1 MNIEEEDHMT
11 KKLLSAAI
19 LCMLAATIG
28 LAQGTLPPAPTDLVA
43 TQTPDA
49 VPVAKL
55 TWTPPTGSF
64 GFAVY
69 RSVDDTSHFQKIAL
83 VNSPVYFDHSVK
95 VGYTF
100 FYYVTT
106 VAMVNSSI
114 RPIESAPSNIA
125 KISFATPE
133 RPIGIIAGTVTDDTT
148 GKPIPGI
155 RILFYRMR
163 ASIMTIDIPSTVTDS
178 DGHYAAKLD
187 TGTYKINAQPAP
199 WMPPGPPAYKPEWYN
214 DKKDMATADP
224 VVVIKNASVVADFG
238 LSRPVIPPVVKG
250 VIAGKVIDDSTQLP
264 LKGILI
270 RFYTKGPSISNWQPT
285 AITDSLG
292 LYTATLDTGAY
303 LVRAE
308 GSIRSSV
315 LTIYQPEWFDNV
327 TEAALATTVKVSTG
341 SLFTANFGLS
351 KPKPPAYAYIGGT
364 VKDTLGNVLRNAT
377 VVIMRSFQDMVALTA
392 TSSVQ
397 TEMEAENLDVD
408 GFGFCRGVVWSGRT
422 DSLGAF
428 KARVLAGRAYIAMA
442 AKWGYLP
449 EYYNNKTNPL
459 LADIIKVVSD
469 VKEVNFSLAPNP
481 VLHNSISGVVRDSSG
496 NGVPSVVVLIPV
508 TPSPMQGKMRFG
520 HTDSTGAYT
529 LGEVLPGTYV
539 VMAVPFSG
547 YAPAFYK
554 AGAYGVMR
562 WQLADKV
569 PVNGDVSGINIGVVP
584 IQSNGFVRLRGRI
597 LAGGLPLRGVRVMA
611 TTPGG
616 QLIGCGLTEE
626 TGQYSIEALPA
637 GSLIITADCQD
648 YASSQ
653 KPVTVAGDQFEVS
666 GVDFT
671 LEAQGTTDVTTNES
685 LPGTYALGQN
695 YPNPFNPSTTITFDL
710 PVNGNATLTVFNTLG
725 QEVRT
730 LVTGPLAAGRSR
742 VVWNATDQSGR
753 TVASGVYFYR
763 LTVNGAGKELFSS
776 VKKMLLVR

>member
-1 MNIEEEDHMT
+1 MT
-11 KKLLSAAI
+11 KKLLTAAV
-19 LCMLAATIG
+19 LCVLAAAIG
-28 LAQGTLPPAPTDLVA
+28 LAQVILPPAPTDLVA

-55 TWTPPTGSF
+55 TWTAPTGSY
-64 GFAVY
+64 GFVVY
-69 RSVDDTSHFQKIAL
+69 RSVDDTSHFQRIAL

-106 VAMVNSSI
+106 VALVNSST
-114 RPIESAPSNIA
+114 RPIESPPSNIA

-148 GKPIPGI
+148 GKPISGI

-163 ASIMTIDIPSTVTDS
+163 ASMLTIDIPITITDS
-178 DGHYAAKLD
+178 LGHYAAKLD

-199 WMPPGPPAYKPEWYN
+199 WMPPGPPAYKSEWYN
-214 DKKDMATADP
+214 NKKDMATADP
-224 VVVIKNASVVADFG
+224 VVVIRNASVVADFG
-238 LSRPVIPPVVKG
+238 LSRPVTPPVVKG
-250 VIAGKVIDDSTQLP
+250 VIAGKVIDDNTHMP
-264 LKGILI
+264 LNGILI

-292 LYTATLDTGAY
+292 LYSATLDTGTY

-308 GSIRSSV
+308 GSIRASV
-315 LTIYQPEWFDNV
+315 LTMYMPEWYDNV
-327 TEAALATTVKVSTG
+327 TEVALATPVKVSPG
-341 SLFTANFGLS
+341 SSFSADFGLS
-351 KPKPPAYAYIGGT
+351 KPIPPTYATIEGT
-364 VKDTLGNVLRNAT
+364 VKDTLGNVLRQAT
-377 VVIMRSFQDMVALTA
+377 VVIMRSFQEMSALAA
-392 TSSVQ
+392 TGSVNSGME
-397 TEMEAENLDVD
+397 TENADVD
-408 GFGFCRGVVWSGRT
+408 GIGFCRGVVWSGKT

-428 KARVLAGRAYIAMA
+428 KARVLAGQAYIAMA

-449 EYYNNKTNPL
+449 EYYDNKTDPL

-469 VKEVNFSLAPNP
+469 VKEVNFSLAPNAI
-481 VLHNSISGVVRDSSG
+481 LHNSISGVVRDSTG

-508 TPSPMQGKMRFG
+508 TPNLMQGKMRFG

-529 LGEVLPGTYV
+529 IGEVLLGTYV
-539 VMAVPFSG
+539 VMAVPFNG

-569 PVNGDVSGINIGVVP
+569 LINGDVSGINIGVLP

-597 LAGGLPLRGVRVMA
+597 LAGRLPLRGVRVMA

-616 QLIGCGLTEE
+616 QVIGCGLTEE
-626 TGQYSIEALPA
+626 TGQYLIEALPV

-648 YASSQ
+648 YATSQ
-653 KPVTVAGDQFEVS
+653 QPVTVAGGQYEVT

-671 LEAQGTTDVTTNES
+671 LEVQGTTDVTTNES
-685 LPGTYALGQN
+685 LPGSYALGQN

-763 LTVNGAGKELFSS
+763 LTVNGAGKEFFSS

>member
-1 MNIEEEDHMT
+1 MLKN
-11 KKLLSAAI
+11 LLSAAVFCV
-19 LCMLAATIG
+19 LVAAIG
-28 LAQGTLPPAPTDLVA
+28 LAQVTLPPAPTDLIA

-55 TWTPPTGSF
+55 TWTAPTGSY

-69 RSVDDTSHFQKIAL
+69 RSVDDTAHFQKIAL

-106 VAMVNSSI
+106 VAMVNSST
-114 RPIESAPSNIA
+114 RPIESTPSNIA
-125 KISFATPE
+125 KISFATPD

-163 ASIMTIDIPSTVTDS
+163 ASIMTIDIPSTITDS

-187 TGTYKINAQPAP
+187 TGTYKINAQAAP

-238 LSRPVIPPVVKG
+238 LSRPVIPPVAKG

-264 LKGILI
+264 LRGILI
-270 RFYTKGPSISNWQPT
+270 RFYSKKPSISNWQPT

-292 LYTATLDTGAY
+292 LYTATLDTGTY

-315 LTIYQPEWFDNV
+315 LTIYEPEWFDNV
-327 TEAALATTVKVSTG
+327 KEVSLATPVIVSTG
-341 SLFTANFGLS
+341 SLFVANFGLS
-351 KPKPPAYAYIGGT
+351 KPIPPSYAYIEGT
-364 VKDTLGNVLRNAT
+364 VKDTLGNVLRQAT
-377 VVIMRSFQDMVALTA
+377 VVIMRSFQDMTTLTA
-392 TSSVQ
+392 TASMTSAL
-397 TEMEAENLDVD
+397 EAENLDVD
-408 GFGFCRGVVWSGRT
+408 GIGLCRGVVWSGRT

-428 KARVLAGRAYIAMA
+428 KARVLTGRAYIAMA
-442 AKWGYLP
+442 TKWGYLP
-449 EYYNNKTNPL
+449 EYYDNKTNPL
-459 LADIIKVVSD
+459 RADIIKVVSD
-469 VKEVNFSLAPNP
+469 VKDVNFSLASNP
-481 VLHNSISGVVRDSSG
+481 IVHNSISGVVRDSSG
-496 NGVPSVVVLIPV
+496 NGVPSVVILIPV
-508 TPSPMQGKMRFG
+508 TPNTVQGRMRFG

-529 LGEVLPGTYV
+529 IGEVLLGTYV

-554 AGAYGVMR
+554 AGAYGVMH

-569 PVNGDVSGINIGVVP
+569 IINGDISGINIGVLP

-597 LAGGLPLRGVRVMA
+597 LASGLPLRGVRVMA

-616 QLIGCGLTEE
+616 QMIGCGLTEE
-626 TGQYSIEALPA
+626 TGHYVIEALPA
-637 GSLIITADCQD
+637 GSLIVTADLED
-648 YASSQ
+648 YATSE
-653 KPVTVAGDQFEVS
+653 KPVTVAADQYEVS

-671 LEAQGTTDVTTNES
+671 LQAQGTTDVTTDAS
-685 LPGTYALGQN
+685 LPTTYALGQN

-710 PVNGNATLTVFNTLG
+710 PVNGNATLTVFNMIG
-725 QEVRT
+725 QEVQT
-730 LVTGPLAAGRSR
+730 LVTGPLAAGRTK
-742 VVWNATDQSGR
+742 VVWNATDQTGR
-753 TVASGVYFYR
+753 AVASGVYFYR
-763 LTVNGAGKELFSS
+763 LTVHGASKDLFTS
-776 VKKMLLVR
+776 VRKMLLVR

>member
-1 MNIEEEDHMT
+1 MK
-11 KKLLSAAI
+11 KKLLSAAA
-19 LCMLAATIG
+19 LCMLAVTIG
-28 LAQGTLPPAPTDLVA
+28 FAQATLPPAPTDLVA
-43 TQTPDA
+43 TQAPDA
-49 VPVAKL
+49 IPVAKL
-55 TWTPPTGSF
+55 TWTAPTGPY

-83 VNSPVYFDHSVK
+83 VNAPVYFDHSVK
-95 VGYTF
+95 FGYTF

-106 VAMVNSSI
+106 VAMVNSSV
-114 RPIESAPSNIA
+114 RPVESAPSNIA

-155 RILFYRMR
+155 RILFFRMR
-163 ASIMTIDIPSTVTDS
+163 ASILTIDIPSALTDS
-178 DGHYAAKLD
+178 LGHYAAKLD

-199 WMPPGPPAYKPEWYN
+199 WMPPGPPAYKSEWYN
-214 DKKDMATADP
+214 NKKDMATADP
-224 VVVIKNASVVADFG
+224 VVCIQNASVVADFG
-238 LSRPVIPPVVKG
+238 LSRPVPPPVLKG
-250 VIAGKVIDDSTQLP
+250 VITGKVIDDSTQLP
-264 LKGILI
+264 LRGILI

-292 LYTATLDTGAY
+292 LYTATLDTGTY

-315 LTIYQPEWFDNV
+315 LTIYQPEWFNNV
-327 TEAALATTVKVSTG
+327 KEVALATPVKVTPG
-341 SLFTANFGLS
+341 SSFKADFGLS
-351 KPKPPAYAYIGGT
+351 KPVPPSYAYIEGT
-364 VKDTLGNVLRNAT
+364 VKDTLGNVLRQAT
-377 VVIMRSFQDMVALTA
+377 IVIMRTFQDMSALTTAA
-392 TSSVQ
+392 TVQ
-397 TEMEAENLDVD
+397 SGMDTGNADVD
-408 GFGFCRGVVWSGRT
+408 GIGFCRGVVWSGKT
-422 DSLGAF
+422 DSLGSF
-428 KARVLAGRAYIAMA
+428 KARVLAGQAYIAMA

-449 EYYNNKTNPL
+449 EYYDNKNDPL

-469 VKEVNFSLAPNP
+469 VKGINFSLAPNP
-481 VLHNSISGVVRDSSG
+481 VLHNSISGVVRDSTG
-496 NGVPSVVVLIPV
+496 TGVPSVVVLIPV
-508 TPSPMQGKMRFG
+508 TPNPMQGKMRFG

-529 LGEVLPGTYV
+529 IGEVLLGTYV
-539 VMAVPFSG
+539 VMAVPFNG

-569 PVNGDVSGINIGVVP
+569 LISGDVSGINIGVVP

-611 TTPGG
+611 TTPAG
-616 QLIGCGLTEE
+616 QVMGCGFTDE
-626 TGQYSIEALPA
+626 TGEYLMEALPM
-637 GSLIITADCQD
+637 GSLIITADRQD
-648 YASSQ
+648 YATSE
-653 KPVTVAGDQFEVS
+653 KPVTVAGDQFDVS
-666 GVDFT
+666 GVDFA
-671 LEAQGTTDVTTNES
+671 LVAQGTTDVTTDGL
-685 LPGTYALGQN
+685 LPGSYALGQN

-710 PVNGNATLTVFNTLG
+710 PVNGYAMLTVFNMLG

>member
-1 MNIEEEDHMT
+1 MKT
-11 KKLLSAAI
+11 KLLSAAA
-19 LCMLAATIG
+19 LCMLAVTIG
-28 LAQGTLPPAPTDLVA
+28 FAQAALPPAPTDLVA
-43 TQTPDA
+43 TQAPEA
-49 VPVAKL
+49 IPIAKL
-55 TWTPPTGSF
+55 SWTAPTGPY

-83 VNSPVYFDHSVK
+83 VNAPVYFDHSVK

-106 VAMVNSSI
+106 IALTNSSI
-114 RPIESAPSNIA
+114 KPIESAPSNIA

-133 RPIGIIAGTVTDDTT
+133 RPIGVIAGTVTDDST
-148 GKPIPGI
+148 GKPLPGI
-155 RILFYRMR
+155 RILFFRMR
-163 ASIMTIDIPSTVTDS
+163 ASIMTIDIPSTMTDS
-178 DGHYAAKLD
+178 LGHYAAKLD
-187 TGTYKINAQPAP
+187 TGIYKINAQPAP
-199 WMPPGPPAYKPEWYN
+199 WMPPGPPAYRSEWYN

-224 VVVIKNASVVADFG
+224 VVCIQNASVVADFG
-238 LSRPVIPPVVKG
+238 LSRPIPPPVLKG
-250 VIAGKVIDDSTQLP
+250 VITGKVIDDSTQLP
-264 LKGILI
+264 LRGILI
-270 RFYTKGPSISNWQPT
+270 RFYTKGPSIANWQPT

-292 LYTATLDTGAY
+292 LYSATLDTGTY

-327 TEAALATTVKVSTG
+327 KEVALATPVKVTPG
-341 SLFTANFGLS
+341 SSFKADFGLS
-351 KPKPPAYAYIGGT
+351 KPVPPSYAYVEGT
-364 VKDTLGNVLRNAT
+364 VKDTLGNVLPRAT
-377 VVIMRSFQDMVALTA
+377 VVIMRTFQDMSALA
-392 TSSVQ
+392 VDVSVLSGMD
-397 TEMEAENLDVD
+397 TGNADVD
-408 GFGFCRGVVWSGRT
+408 GIGFCRGVVWSGST
-422 DSLGAF
+422 DSLGNF
-428 KARVLAGRAYIAMA
+428 KARVLAGQAYIAMA

-449 EYYNNKTNPL
+449 EYYDNKTNPL

-469 VKEVNFSLAPNP
+469 VKGINFSLAPNA
-481 VLHNSISGVVRDSSG
+481 VLHNSISGVVRDSTG
-496 NGVPSVVVLIPV
+496 TGVPSVVVLIPV
-508 TPSPMQGKMRFG
+508 TPNLMPGKIRFG

-529 LGEVLPGTYV
+529 IGEVLLGTYV
-539 VMAVPFSG
+539 VMAVPFNG

-569 PVNGDVSGINIGVVP
+569 LVSGDVSGINIGVVP

-611 TTPGG
+611 TTPAG
-616 QLIGCGLTEE
+616 QVMGCGFTDESGL
-626 TGQYSIEALPA
+626 YSMEALPI
-637 GSLIITADCQD
+637 GSLILTADRED
-648 YASSQ
+648 YATSE

-666 GVDFT
+666 GVDFA
-671 LEAQGTTDVTTNES
+671 LVAQGTTDVAADEL
-685 LPGTYALGQN
+685 LPGSYALGQN

-710 PVNGNATLTVFNTLG
+710 PVNGYATLTVFNMLG

-742 VVWNATDQSGR
+742 VVWNATDQNGR